1 MNVAA
6 VPWLLAA
13 LTRDCIGAHAGNMTP
28 FRSLPLKCS
37 RCVILVFTEIALL
50 TRIGID
56 APGLRGRADPATPTA
71 RPAAAPSTETAAP
84 GDILIFPAP
93 VNG

>member
-1 MNVAA
+1 VFKIEQTRQG
-6 VPWLLAA
+6 LAA
-13 LTRDCIGAHAGNMTP
+13 QRGALEMAATQ
-28 FRSLPLKCS
+28 
-37 RCVILVFTEIALL
+37 LL

-84 GDILIFPAP
+84 GDILIFLAP
-93 VNG
+93 VNGWAGQDDADTGSGVR